1 MIYSVEAPCQ
11 NGCTLFA
18 SPCDLMVIVPVP
30 GVETGQVTF
39 NAL

>member
-11 NGCTLFA
+11 NGRTLFA
-18 SPCDLMVIVPVP
+18 SPCDLVIVPVP